1 MRKESLQIVAVYFLT
16 HNNDDQISALI
27 AVVSANLDPEIL
39 TYLSDDLKNQIIEL
53 LGSKISAKAINQLET
68 EDAVQVIENLDN
80 EEINEI
86 LGQVSNEKRSEIE
99 NQNKNSSKN
108 ASGNLVAFI
117 RNEKSIKFISSEHIK
132 QLSNQLSEKINCK
145 VQINYNS
152 LKNRGKLMIDFE
164 DISTLQDL
172 INKLQENNTNK

>member
-1 MRKESLQIVAVYFLT
+1 MGHARAVL
-16 HNNDDQISALI
+16 SAE
-27 AVVSANLDPEIL
+27 NPEEMIKKII
-39 TYLSDDLKNQIIEL
+39 TNSMTVREVEDEVRNQKIIKPIKD
-53 LGSKISAKAINQLET
+53 S
-68 EDAVQVIENLDN
+68 
-80 EEINEI
+80 
-86 LGQVSNEKRSEIE
+86 EKRGEIE
-99 NQNKNSSKN
+99 NQNQNASKN

-132 QLSNQLSEKINCK
+132 QLSNQLAEKINCK